1 MLFWWLR
8 PKLTVKQIF
17 LISLSMKELPKF
29 SILIEFLFLAE
40 YLKDWPYMLENAIRF
55 DDKDFSVL

>member
-1 MLFWWLR
+1 
-8 PKLTVKQIF
+8 
-17 LISLSMKELPKF
+17 MKELPKF

>member
-1 MLFWWLR
+1 MA
-8 PKLTVKQIF
+8 KTVKQIF
-17 LISLSMKELPKF
+17 SISLSMKELPKF

-40 YLKDWPYMLENAIRF
+40 YLKDWPYIMMFENAIRF

>member
-17 LISLSMKELPKF
+17 SISLSMKELPKF